1 MKQSRGTWSA
11 PPTPGSPRRHE
22 GVERRASCDALWLLA
37 MTDQLERRSMLRGFA
52 DPEIDDA
59 PTTWTGGQARP

>member
-1 MKQSRGTWSA
+1 
-11 PPTPGSPRRHE
+11 
-22 GVERRASCDALWLLA
+22 
-37 MTDQLERRSMLRGFA
+37 MTDLLERMSMLRGFA